1 MPFCALRLF
10 LVLRGSI
17 VRGYS
22 LARFFCV
29 LELGWRSA
37 GWKAMLVETIEVE
50 REIDKGDAGHVWEGV
65 SGQCWWT
72 AVAVR

>member
-1 MPFCALRLF
+1 
-10 LVLRGSI
+10 
-17 VRGYS
+17 
-22 LARFFCV
+22 V
-29 LELGWRSA
+29 LELGRRSA